1 MVTWGSNTTF
11 NIPGSA
17 GSQSSSATP
26 SSAPKTTSLFG
37 STPSP
42 APASAFSFSSPA
54 PSGGLFSPTLTTS
67 STFGTT
73 TTASPATNPYAHM
86 LGAPQQA
93 ALQAH
98 MTASM
103 NQETSRIEQQLTQ
116 LKAAFSP
123 FQIPTAPNQINTIS
137 RFQHIF
143 YDPMTEAQKLERLA
157 LPSYPPK
164 PSHISDETWQMALA
178 CNPDPENY
186 IPVLVSSAEGLHSRI
201 VSQQSMMKLHDKY
214 LSQISDTI
222 RVRGET
228 VNESIQYQIDEYNRK
243 NIMIRQRLLRI
254 MQKFEI
260 ARGKN
265 IPLQASEKEA
275 FSNLRT
281 LYQHSLQGMKMVE
294 VVKRECMEYSRQ
306 LHMMQ
311 MKSIHRR
318 RHVSLDDGVKK
329 EAMDILK
336 SNKAGIDE
344 LTKRVQKDERDVNL
358 MMNGNI

>member
-1 MVTWGSNTTF
+1 
-11 NIPGSA
+11 
-17 GSQSSSATP
+17 
-26 SSAPKTTSLFG
+26 
-37 STPSP
+37 
-42 APASAFSFSSPA
+42 
-54 PSGGLFSPTLTTS
+54 
-67 STFGTT
+67 
-73 TTASPATNPYAHM
+73 M

-103 NQETSRIEQQLTQ
+103 NQETSRIEHQLSQ

-123 FQIPTAPNQINTIS
+123 FQLPTAPNQINTIS

-164 PSHISDETWQMALA
+164 PSHISDETWQMALT

-201 VSQQSMMKLHDKY
+201 ASQQSMMKLHEKY
-214 LSQISDTI
+214 LSQISDKI
-222 RVRGET
+222 RVRGDA
-228 VNESIQYQIDEYNRK
+228 VNQSIQYQIDEYNRK

-260 ARGKN
+260 ARAKN
-265 IPLQASEKEA
+265 IPLQPSEKEA

-294 VVKRECMEYSRQ
+294 VVKRQSTEYSRQ
-306 LHMMQ
+306 LHVLQ
-311 MKSIHRR
+311 MKSNSRR
-318 RHVSLDDGVKK
+318 RHVILDDGVKK

-344 LTKRVQKDERDVNL
+344 LSKRIQKDERDVNL
-358 MMNGNI
+358 MINSNI